1 MTSFPVVPTEGLGP
15 DLPRLLRWAGLCLLG
30 LFALGVVSSLLPLA
44 LMSSAWQLQQIQ
56 TLLQQ
61 GPMAL
66 IGLALVG
73 VGRHL
78 ADLDLSE
85 RRAALLRRLVLAVA
99 LGYGLLIPL
108 QLFATW
114 NQWKQ
119 AASRE
124 AAGRERLRSRLETLD
139 RQVSGARD
147 DAQLQRLL
155 RQLPVAAPSLEQLG
169 ANPQARRRGAQV
181 LLSRLSDGVAL
192 ELRRR
197 EERQGM
203 LVFRSSLRN
212 ALAALLLSVA
222 WLMVAAPR
230 PRLALPWRRE
240 GAGSGRRRGSQRLED
255 LFDPALTP
263 AETGNQGAPRPG
275 A

>member
-1 MTSFPVVPTEGLGP
+1 MTSSPLVPTGGFGA
-15 DLPRLLRWAGLCLLG
+15 DLPRLLRWGGLSLLG

-44 LMSSAWQLQQIQ
+44 LLSPVWQLQQIQ

-66 IGLALVG
+66 IGLCLLG
-73 VGRHL
+73 IGRHL
-78 ADLDLSE
+78 ADLELSE
-85 RRAALLRRLVLAVA
+85 QRAALLRRLALAVGV
-99 LGYGLLIPL
+99 GYGLLIPL

-114 NQWKQ
+114 NQWK
-119 AASRE
+119 AATGRE
-124 AAGRERLRSRLETLD
+124 AIGRERLRSRLETLD
-139 RQVSGARD
+139 RQVGQATD

-169 ANPQARRRGAQV
+169 PNPQARRRGAQT
-181 LLSRLSDGVAL
+181 LITRLADGVAL

-197 EERQGM
+197 EERRGM

-212 ALAALLLSVA
+212 GLAALLLSAA
-222 WLMVAAPR
+222 WLLAAAPR
-230 PRLALPWRRE
+230 PRLALPWGRGPRRHDHS
-240 GAGSGRRRGSQRLED
+240 AHLED
-255 LFDPALTP
+255 LFDPDLSP
-263 AETGNQGAPRPG
+263 SDSGPQGATPPR